1 MTGRI
6 FDDEY
11 RTRRILD
18 NSFSR
23 ATEQQTFE
31 TPITVGTD
39 HNEIGTHL
47 LGLGHNLFVGI
58 PKTQPRLSLQPFASN
73 FFSKQREL
81 CIGLTRS
88 RFHMDLNLLMFD
100 VESLI
105 KRCGIVWYLKH
116 MQYLD
121 AGTRKSGQLR
131 RISYRLF
138 GMLREI
144 DRHQ

>member
-1 MTGRI
+1 MALGPKITAVSDGSLPRRLQDSARRFNAGNIQSVVGCRWSAVRGKKRFAKATGSWQLATVHGCDRSGMTGRI

-47 LGLGHNLFVGI
+47 LGLGHNLFV
-58 PKTQPRLSLQPFASN
+58 
-73 FFSKQREL
+73 
-81 CIGLTRS
+81 
-88 RFHMDLNLLMFD
+88 
-100 VESLI
+100 
-105 KRCGIVWYLKH
+105 
-116 MQYLD
+116 
-121 AGTRKSGQLR
+121 
-131 RISYRLF
+131 
-138 GMLREI
+138 
-144 DRHQ
+144 